1 MQCIKEFNK
10 NDIWGL
16 KIMEILITG
25 GAGFIGSHI
34 LAQLQGRR
42 DMDVVVFDNL
52 SSGSKEHVPAGM
64 ELVEGDICDE
74 AAVDAL
80 FADHH
85 FDAVIHLAA
94 QTMVPTSVEQP
105 VLDCQINLEGVL
117 HVLEA
122 CRTHG
127 TGHILFSSSAAVYGD
142 NLHIPLKETERLVPT
157 SPYGITKMTTEHYLR
172 VYHELYGMDATVF
185 RFANVYGERQGEKGE
200 GGVVSIFCKLLSQ
213 RQGITVF
220 GDGNQTRD
228 FVYAGDIA
236 QAIIRALPLKG
247 YHTMNVSTGQET
259 SINDLI
265 RSFEK
270 AVGYTVPVQYTA
282 PRTGDILRSVLSNEA
297 LKRDLGFVPEMDL
310 EEGIRRT
317 YDWYRSQWT
326 K

>member
-1 MQCIKEFNK
+1 MKV
-10 NDIWGL
+10 
-16 KIMEILITG
+16 LITG

-64 ELVEGDICDE
+64 ELVEGDVCDE

-105 VLDCQINLEGVL
+105 VLDCRINLEGVL

-122 CRTHG
+122 CRIHG
-127 TGHILFSSSAAVYGD
+127 TRHILFSSSAAVYGD

-247 YHTMNVSTGQET
+247 CYTMNVSTGQET

-265 RSFEK
+265 CSFEK

-282 PRTGDILRSVLSNEA
+282 PRTGDILRSVLSNET
-297 LKRDLGFVPEMDL
+297 LKRDLGFVPAMDL

-317 YDWYRSQWT
+317 YDWYRSQWME
-326 K
+326 

>member
-1 MQCIKEFNK
+1 
-10 NDIWGL
+10 
-16 KIMEILITG
+16 
-25 GAGFIGSHI
+25 
-34 LAQLQGRR
+34 
-42 DMDVVVFDNL
+42 MDVVVFDNL

-64 ELVEGDICDE
+64 ELVEGDVCDE

-105 VLDCQINLEGVL
+105 VLDCRINLEGVL

-122 CRTHG
+122 CRIHG
-127 TGHILFSSSAAVYGD
+127 TRHILFSSSAAVYGD

>member
-1 MQCIKEFNK
+1 
-10 NDIWGL
+10 
-16 KIMEILITG
+16 MEILITG

-52 SSGSKEHVPAGM
+52 FSGSKEHVPAGM
-64 ELVEGDICDE
+64 ELVEGDVCDE

-247 YHTMNVSTGQET
+247 CHTMNVSTGQET

-317 YDWYRSQWT
+317 YNWYRSQWT

>member
-1 MQCIKEFNK
+1 
-10 NDIWGL
+10 
-16 KIMEILITG
+16 MEILITG

-64 ELVEGDICDE
+64 ELVEGDVCDE

-122 CRTHG
+122 CRIHG

-157 SPYGITKMTTEHYLR
+157 SPYGITKMATEHYLR

-282 PRTGDILRSVLSNEA
+282 PRTGDILRSVLSNET
-297 LKRDLGFVPEMDL
+297 LKRDLGFVPAMDL

-317 YDWYRSQWT
+317 YDWYRSQWME
-326 K
+326 

>member
-1 MQCIKEFNK
+1 
-10 NDIWGL
+10 
-16 KIMEILITG
+16 MEILITG

-64 ELVEGDICDE
+64 ELVEGDVCDE

-105 VLDCQINLEGVL
+105 VLDCRINLEGVL

-247 YHTMNVSTGQET
+247 CHTMNVSTGQET
-259 SINDLI
+259 SLNDLI

-297 LKRDLGFVPEMDL
+297 LKRDLGFVPAMDL

>member
-1 MQCIKEFNK
+1 
-10 NDIWGL
+10 
-16 KIMEILITG
+16 MEILITG

-64 ELVEGDICDE
+64 ELVEGDVCDE

-122 CRTHG
+122 CRIHG

-317 YDWYRSQWT
+317 YDWYRSQWME
-326 K
+326 

>member
-1 MQCIKEFNK
+1 
-10 NDIWGL
+10 
-16 KIMEILITG
+16 MEILITG

-34 LAQLQGRR
+34 LVQLQGRR

-64 ELVEGDICDE
+64 ELVEGDVCDE

-105 VLDCQINLEGVL
+105 VLDCRINLEGVL

-122 CRTHG
+122 CRIHG

-157 SPYGITKMTTEHYLR
+157 SPYGITKMATEHYLR

>member
-1 MQCIKEFNK
+1 MKV
-10 NDIWGL
+10 
-16 KIMEILITG
+16 LITG

-64 ELVEGDICDE
+64 ELVEGDVCDE

-105 VLDCQINLEGVL
+105 VLDCRINLEGVL

-122 CRTHG
+122 CRIHG
-127 TGHILFSSSAAVYGD
+127 TRHILFSSSAAVYGD

-265 RSFEK
+265 CSFEK

>member
-1 MQCIKEFNK
+1 MKV
-10 NDIWGL
+10 
-16 KIMEILITG
+16 LITG

-64 ELVEGDICDE
+64 ELVEGDVCDE

-105 VLDCQINLEGVL
+105 VLDCRINLEGVL

-122 CRTHG
+122 CRIHG
-127 TGHILFSSSAAVYGD
+127 TRHILFSSSAAVYGD
-142 NLHIPLKETERLVPT
+142 NLHIPLKETEQLVPT

>member
-1 MQCIKEFNK
+1 
-10 NDIWGL
+10 
-16 KIMEILITG
+16 MEILITG

-64 ELVEGDICDE
+64 ELVEGDVCDE

-105 VLDCQINLEGVL
+105 VLDCRINLEGVL

-122 CRTHG
+122 CRIHG

-157 SPYGITKMTTEHYLR
+157 SPYGITKMATEHYLR

-259 SINDLI
+259 SLNDLI

-282 PRTGDILRSVLSNEA
+282 PRTGDILRSVLSNET
-297 LKRDLGFVPEMDL
+297 LKRDLGFVPAMDL

>member
-1 MQCIKEFNK
+1 
-10 NDIWGL
+10 
-16 KIMEILITG
+16 MEILITG

-64 ELVEGDICDE
+64 ELVEGDVCDE
-74 AAVDAL
+74 EAVDAL

-105 VLDCQINLEGVL
+105 VLDCRINLEGVL

-122 CRTHG
+122 CRIHG
-127 TGHILFSSSAAVYGD
+127 TRHILFSSSAAVYGD

-265 RSFEK
+265 CSFEK

-282 PRTGDILRSVLSNEA
+282 PRTGDILRSVLSNET
-297 LKRDLGFVPEMDL
+297 LKRDLGFVPAMNL

-317 YDWYRSQWT
+317 YDWYRSQWME
-326 K
+326 

>member
-1 MQCIKEFNK
+1 MKV
-10 NDIWGL
+10 
-16 KIMEILITG
+16 LITG

-52 SSGSKEHVPAGM
+52 SSGSKEHVPVGM
-64 ELVEGDICDE
+64 ELVEGDVCDE
-74 AAVDAL
+74 ATVDAL

-105 VLDCQINLEGVL
+105 VLDCRINLEGVL

-265 RSFEK
+265 CSFEK

-297 LKRDLGFVPEMDL
+297 LKRELGFVPEMDL

>member
-1 MQCIKEFNK
+1 
-10 NDIWGL
+10 
-16 KIMEILITG
+16 MEILITG

-42 DMDVVVFDNL
+42 DIDVVVFDNL

-85 FDAVIHLAA
+85 FDAVVHLAA
-94 QTMVPTSVEQP
+94 QTMVPFSVDHP
-105 VLDCQINLEGVL
+105 VEDCQINLEGVL

-247 YHTMNVSTGQET
+247 CHTMNVSTGQET

-297 LKRDLGFVPEMDL
+297 LKRDLGFVPAMDL

-326 K
+326 E

>member
-1 MQCIKEFNK
+1 
-10 NDIWGL
+10 
-16 KIMEILITG
+16 MEILITG

-64 ELVEGDICDE
+64 ELVEGDVCDE

-117 HVLEA
+117 NVLEA
-122 CRTHG
+122 CRIHG

-157 SPYGITKMTTEHYLR
+157 SPYGITKMATEHYLR

-247 YHTMNVSTGQET
+247 CHTMNVSTGQET

-297 LKRDLGFVPEMDL
+297 LKRDLGFVPAMDL

>member
-1 MQCIKEFNK
+1 MKV
-10 NDIWGL
+10 
-16 KIMEILITG
+16 LITG

-64 ELVEGDICDE
+64 ELVEGDVCDE

-105 VLDCQINLEGVL
+105 VLDCRINLEGVL

-122 CRTHG
+122 CRIHG
-127 TGHILFSSSAAVYGD
+127 TRHILFSSSAAVYGD

-282 PRTGDILRSVLSNEA
+282 PRTGDILRSVLSNET
-297 LKRDLGFVPEMDL
+297 LKRDLDFVPAMDL

-317 YDWYRSQWT
+317 YDWYRSQWME
-326 K
+326 

>member
-1 MQCIKEFNK
+1 
-10 NDIWGL
+10 
-16 KIMEILITG
+16 MEILITG

-64 ELVEGDICDE
+64 ELVEGDVCDE

-122 CRTHG
+122 CRIHG

-317 YDWYRSQWT
+317 YDWYRSQWM

>member
-1 MQCIKEFNK
+1 
-10 NDIWGL
+10 
-16 KIMEILITG
+16 MEILITG

-42 DMDVVVFDNL
+42 DMDVVMFDNL

-64 ELVEGDICDE
+64 ELVEGDVCDE

-122 CRTHG
+122 CRIHG

-317 YDWYRSQWT
+317 YDWYRSQWME
-326 K
+326 

>member
-1 MQCIKEFNK
+1 
-10 NDIWGL
+10 
-16 KIMEILITG
+16 MEILITG

-34 LAQLQGRR
+34 LAHLQGRR

-85 FDAVIHLAA
+85 FDAVVHLAA

-105 VLDCQINLEGVL
+105 VLDCRINLEGVL

-122 CRTHG
+122 CRIHG

>member
-1 MQCIKEFNK
+1 
-10 NDIWGL
+10 
-16 KIMEILITG
+16 MEILITG

-64 ELVEGDICDE
+64 ELVEGDVCDE

-85 FDAVIHLAA
+85 FDAVIPLAA

-122 CRTHG
+122 CRIHG

-247 YHTMNVSTGQET
+247 CHTMNVSTGQET

-297 LKRDLGFVPEMDL
+297 LKGDLGFVPEMDL

-317 YDWYRSQWT
+317 YDWYRSQWME
-326 K
+326 

>member
-1 MQCIKEFNK
+1 MKV
-10 NDIWGL
+10 
-16 KIMEILITG
+16 LITG

-64 ELVEGDICDE
+64 ELVEGDVCDKD
-74 AAVDAL
+74 AVDAL
-80 FADHH
+80 FAAHH

-105 VLDCQINLEGVL
+105 VLDCRVNLEGVL

-142 NLHIPLKETERLVPT
+142 NLNIPLKETERFVPT

-213 RQGITVF
+213 HQGITVF

-236 QAIIRALPLKG
+236 QAIIRSLPLKG
-247 YHTMNVSTGQET
+247 CHTMNVSTGQET

-297 LKRDLGFVPEMDL
+297 LKRDLGFVPAMDL

>member
-1 MQCIKEFNK
+1 
-10 NDIWGL
+10 
-16 KIMEILITG
+16 MEILITG

-34 LAQLQGRR
+34 LAQLQERR

-64 ELVEGDICDE
+64 ELVEGDVCDE

-122 CRTHG
+122 CRIHG

-247 YHTMNVSTGQET
+247 CHTMNVSTGQET

>member
-1 MQCIKEFNK
+1 M
-10 NDIWGL
+10 
-16 KIMEILITG
+16 
-25 GAGFIGSHI
+25 
-34 LAQLQGRR
+34 
-42 DMDVVVFDNL
+42 FDNL

-64 ELVEGDICDE
+64 ELVEGDVCDE

-105 VLDCQINLEGVL
+105 VLDCRINLEGVL

-122 CRTHG
+122 CRIHG
-127 TGHILFSSSAAVYGD
+127 TRHILFSSSAAVYGD

-265 RSFEK
+265 CSFEK

-282 PRTGDILRSVLSNEA
+282 PRTGDILRSVLSNET
-297 LKRDLGFVPEMDL
+297 LKRDLGFVPAMNL

-317 YDWYRSQWT
+317 YDWYRSQWME
-326 K
+326 

>member
-1 MQCIKEFNK
+1 
-10 NDIWGL
+10 
-16 KIMEILITG
+16 MEILITG

-64 ELVEGDICDE
+64 ELVEGDVCDE

-247 YHTMNVSTGQET
+247 CHTMNVSTGQET

>member
-1 MQCIKEFNK
+1 
-10 NDIWGL
+10 
-16 KIMEILITG
+16 MEILITG

-64 ELVEGDICDE
+64 ELVEGDVCDE

-80 FADHH
+80 FSDHH
-85 FDAVIHLAA
+85 FDAVVHLAA
-94 QTMVPTSVEQP
+94 QTMVPFSVDHP
-105 VLDCQINLEGVL
+105 VEDCQINLEGVL

-157 SPYGITKMTTEHYLR
+157 SPYGVTKMTTEHYLR

-213 RQGITVF
+213 HQGITVF
-220 GDGNQTRD
+220 GDGHQTRD

-259 SINDLI
+259 SLNDLI

-326 K
+326 E

>member
-1 MQCIKEFNK
+1 
-10 NDIWGL
+10 
-16 KIMEILITG
+16 MEILITG

-52 SSGSKEHVPAGM
+52 SSGSKAHVPAGM
-64 ELVEGDICDE
+64 ELVEGDVCDE

-80 FADHH
+80 FAAHH
-85 FDAVIHLAA
+85 FDAVVHLAA
-94 QTMVPTSVEQP
+94 QTMVPFSVDHP
-105 VLDCQINLEGVL
+105 VEDCQINLEGVL

-142 NLHIPLKETERLVPT
+142 NLNIPLKETERLVPT
-157 SPYGITKMTTEHYLR
+157 SPYGVTKMTTEHYLR

-326 K
+326 E

>member
-1 MQCIKEFNK
+1 
-10 NDIWGL
+10 
-16 KIMEILITG
+16 MEILITG

-34 LAQLQGRR
+34 LVQLQGRR

-64 ELVEGDICDE
+64 ELVEGDVCDE

-105 VLDCQINLEGVL
+105 VLDCRINLEGVL

-297 LKRDLGFVPEMDL
+297 LKRDLGFVPAMDL

>member
-1 MQCIKEFNK
+1 MKV
-10 NDIWGL
+10 
-16 KIMEILITG
+16 LITG

-64 ELVEGDICDE
+64 ELVEGDVCDE

-105 VLDCQINLEGVL
+105 VLDCRINLEGVL
-117 HVLEA
+117 HVLKA
-122 CRTHG
+122 CRIHG
-127 TGHILFSSSAAVYGD
+127 TRHILFSSSAAVYGD

-265 RSFEK
+265 CSFEK

>member
-1 MQCIKEFNK
+1 
-10 NDIWGL
+10 
-16 KIMEILITG
+16 MEILITG

-64 ELVEGDICDE
+64 ELVEGDVCDE

-105 VLDCQINLEGVL
+105 VLDCRINLEGVL

-122 CRTHG
+122 CRIHG
-127 TGHILFSSSAAVYGD
+127 TRHILFSSSAAVYGD
-142 NLHIPLKETERLVPT
+142 NLHISLKETERLVPT

-172 VYHELYGMDATVF
+172 VYHELYGMDATIF

-228 FVYAGDIA
+228 FVYVGDTA

-247 YHTMNVSTGQET
+247 CHTMNVSTGQET

-265 RSFEK
+265 CSFEK

-282 PRTGDILRSVLSNEA
+282 PRTGDILRSVLSNET

-317 YDWYRSQWT
+317 YDWYRSQWME
-326 K
+326 

>member
-1 MQCIKEFNK
+1 
-10 NDIWGL
+10 
-16 KIMEILITG
+16 MEILITG

-64 ELVEGDICDE
+64 ELVEGDVCDE

-85 FDAVIHLAA
+85 FDAVVHLAA

-317 YDWYRSQWT
+317 YNWYRSQWT

>member
-1 MQCIKEFNK
+1 
-10 NDIWGL
+10 
-16 KIMEILITG
+16 
-25 GAGFIGSHI
+25 
-34 LAQLQGRR
+34 
-42 DMDVVVFDNL
+42 MDVVVFDNL

-64 ELVEGDICDE
+64 ELVEGDVCDE

-105 VLDCQINLEGVL
+105 VLDCRINLEGVL

-157 SPYGITKMTTEHYLR
+157 SPYGITKMATEHYLR

-247 YHTMNVSTGQET
+247 CHTMNVSTGQET

-297 LKRDLGFVPEMDL
+297 LKRDLGFVPAMDL

>member
-1 MQCIKEFNK
+1 
-10 NDIWGL
+10 
-16 KIMEILITG
+16 MEILITG

-64 ELVEGDICDE
+64 ELVEGDVCDE

-105 VLDCQINLEGVL
+105 VLDCRINLEGVL

-122 CRTHG
+122 CRIHG

-317 YDWYRSQWT
+317 YDWYRSQWME
-326 K
+326 

>member
-1 MQCIKEFNK
+1 
-10 NDIWGL
+10 
-16 KIMEILITG
+16 MEILITG

-34 LAQLQGRR
+34 LVQLQGRR

-64 ELVEGDICDE
+64 ELVEGDVCDE

-122 CRTHG
+122 CRIHG

>member
-1 MQCIKEFNK
+1 
-10 NDIWGL
+10 
-16 KIMEILITG
+16 
-25 GAGFIGSHI
+25 
-34 LAQLQGRR
+34 
-42 DMDVVVFDNL
+42 MDVVVFDNL

-64 ELVEGDICDE
+64 ELVEGDVCDE

-122 CRTHG
+122 CRIHG

-142 NLHIPLKETERLVPT
+142 NIHIPLKETERLVPT
-157 SPYGITKMTTEHYLR
+157 SPYGITKMATEHYLR

-247 YHTMNVSTGQET
+247 CHTMNVSTGQET

-297 LKRDLGFVPEMDL
+297 LKRDLGFVPAMDL

>member
-1 MQCIKEFNK
+1 
-10 NDIWGL
+10 
-16 KIMEILITG
+16 MEILITG

-64 ELVEGDICDE
+64 ELVEGDVCDE

-122 CRTHG
+122 CRIHG

-247 YHTMNVSTGQET
+247 CHTMNVSTGQET

-282 PRTGDILRSVLSNEA
+282 PRTGDILRTVLSNEA

-317 YDWYRSQWT
+317 YDWYRSQWME
-326 K
+326 

>member
-1 MQCIKEFNK
+1 
-10 NDIWGL
+10 
-16 KIMEILITG
+16 MEILITG

-64 ELVEGDICDE
+64 ELVEGDVCDE

-122 CRTHG
+122 CRIHG

-228 FVYAGDIA
+228 FVYVGDIA

-247 YHTMNVSTGQET
+247 CHTMNVSTGQET

>member
-1 MQCIKEFNK
+1 
-10 NDIWGL
+10 
-16 KIMEILITG
+16 MEILITG

-64 ELVEGDICDE
+64 ELVEGDVCDE

-105 VLDCQINLEGVL
+105 VLDCRINLEGVL

-122 CRTHG
+122 CRIHG
-127 TGHILFSSSAAVYGD
+127 TRHILFSSSAAVYGD

-157 SPYGITKMTTEHYLR
+157 SPYGVTKMTTEHYLR
-172 VYHELYGMDATVF
+172 VYYELYGMDATVF

-247 YHTMNVSTGQET
+247 CHTMNVSTGQET

-317 YDWYRSQWT
+317 YDWYRSQWRE
-326 K
+326 

>member
-1 MQCIKEFNK
+1 
-10 NDIWGL
+10 
-16 KIMEILITG
+16 MEILITG

-42 DMDVVVFDNL
+42 DIDVVVFDNL

-64 ELVEGDICDE
+64 ELVEGDIRDE

-94 QTMVPTSVEQP
+94 QTMVPFSVDHPAE
-105 VLDCQINLEGVL
+105 DCQVNLEGVL

-122 CRTHG
+122 CRNHG

-142 NLHIPLKETERLVPT
+142 NLNIPLKETERLVPT

-213 RQGITVF
+213 HQGITVF

-265 RSFEK
+265 HSFEK

-297 LKRDLGFVPEMDL
+297 LKANLDFVPEMDL